1 MGYNKNRGTIAA
13 RHYPGQLDSGRLPQE
28 LVDDLYEE
36 LYVYVDSDYRVEVT
50 RQGQQWLLTLG
61 DAETCEYLLDLND
74 DRLDVSLSSTFA
86 VDGSSLGMALYP
98 TNTQSTW
105 SALAGDTRM
114 LTLESFSPS
123 PAPLNIG

>member
-1 MGYNKNRGTIAA
+1 MGYNKNKGTIAA
-13 RHYPGQLDSGRLPQE
+13 KHYPGQLDSGSLPQE

-36 LYVYVDSDYRVEVT
+36 LYVYVDTDYRVEVT

-61 DAETCEYLLDLND
+61 DVETCEYLLDLND
-74 DRLDVSLSSTFA
+74 GRLDVSLSFPLA

-98 TNTQSTW
+98 TNTPTW

-114 LTLESFSPS
+114 LTLESLSLS